1 MSEIKVNSIKGL
13 AASQAAITIDNASGS
28 ATANLTTV
36 NSVVMPNGGQFAN
49 KNLIINGDMRIAQR
63 AVSASVSASNTGYTT
78 LDRWRF
84 QDHGSP
90 TAVYGI
96 TRSTDA
102 PDGFSNSLKL
112 ATSTADTAM
121 AAGDATYIDYQIES
135 QDLQHLQYGTS
146 NAKSLTLSFH
156 VRGTITGTYVVW
168 FYSVDTAKAFTR
180 TYTISTANTW
190 EKKTIT
196 FTGDTATALGNDV
209 ETGLL
214 IRWVL
219 SVGTDYSNGTAS
231 TNWATASVTN
241 ANRYVGQTV
250 NLAATTSDNWY
261 LTGVMLE
268 VGSVATDFEYRSVA
282 QEEMLCRRYY
292 QPAPTSSNTSKT
304 RYGQRYSTGSGFVIV
319 DHVPPM
325 RATPALN
332 WTARAT
338 SSGWAYA
345 NYSGKE
351 ITQVIMSA
359 LSPYITGLE
368 MDAEL

>member
-49 KNLIINGDMRIAQR
+49 KNLIINGDMRIAAR

-102 PDGFSNSLKL
+102 PDGFTNSLKL

-156 VRGTITGTYVVW
+156 VKGTITGTYVVW

-241 ANRYVGQTV
+241 ANRYVGQTA
-250 NLAATTSDNWY
+250 NIAATTSDNWAI
-261 LTGVMLE
+261 TGVQMEL
-268 VGSVATDFEYRSVA
+268 GSQATAFEHRSVG
-282 QEEMLCRRYY
+282 EELALCQRYFWNDPDDTGFGY
-292 QPAPTSSNTSKT
+292 YST
-304 RYGQRYSTGSGFVIV
+304 RYGSGASFCVISLPV
-319 DHVPPM
+319 SM
-325 RATPALN
+325 RAQP
-332 WTARAT
+332 TATGTLGGGGSLTSTTTTRDRIQFYSNNDTAT
-338 SSGWAYA
+338 Y
-345 NYSGKE
+345 
-351 ITQVIMSA
+351 ITQTSVSA
-359 LSPYITGLE
+359 S
-368 MDAEL
+368 AEL